1 MSKLDKV
8 YIATTKT
15 YLSDGVYM
23 PYEKVIFD
31 NEQEANDWLLMEV
44 RDEIYSGKIE
54 EIESMRYQ

>member
-1 MSKLDKV
+1 MSKLDK
-8 YIATTKT
+8 
-15 YLSDGVYM
+15 VYM